1 MANVQAIVIDFRFSI
16 GEVGFFWKFMVLVTH
31 HHYQYYYINIINFE
45 QSENIQRKWNER
57 QLKAKL
63 QGSGKVD
70 TSAIMHQIKATNRL
84 PTTFFNQNLSV
95 CQSRPGAAIGNL
107 AKYPF

>member
-1 MANVQAIVIDFRFSI
+1 MTDFRFSI
-16 GEVGFFWKFMVLVTH
+16 GEVGFFLEMFGFSDSSSLSISFPLDIEIFKF
-31 HHYQYYYINIINFE
+31 NFE
-45 QSENIQRKWNER
+45 QSENIQLKWNER